1 MRSQRILLW
10 LGPVTT
16 IPLTTGIAG
25 GQERPQRSVMGHA
38 SDDMDV
44 G

>member
-16 IPLTTGIAG
+16 IPLTTGIAWA
-25 GQERPQRSVMGHA
+25 QERPYDWG
-38 SDDMDV
+38 
-44 G
+44 